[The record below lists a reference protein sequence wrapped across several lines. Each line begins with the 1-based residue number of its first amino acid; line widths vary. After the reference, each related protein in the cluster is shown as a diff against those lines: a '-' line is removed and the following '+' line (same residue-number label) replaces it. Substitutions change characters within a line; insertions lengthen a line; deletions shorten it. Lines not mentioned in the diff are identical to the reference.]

1 MDTKQRARLRARKQK
16 LLKKN
21 EKKNGHGAALGNRS
35 KSTAPVENRRFNR
48 IETNHNNYYHDS
60 YGWATQKRKPCNGW
74 IKCRLLHG
82 PKHSLI
88 VPDQLVL
95 EYDGLKW
102 IQPLAFTPSILGKL
116 DEDQI
121 VCDVNLDISCGHNIR
136 VRFFN
141 NDFVR
146 SFPDGSQLFKC
157 EILGPSNL
165 YEYSTGDAEW
175 GNENNLYLRL
185 FHHTTADSCEKIKL
199 SGHFRTSPYNIQGT
213 TKHLQNVSYIYLTP
227 LDRIATEGDLRCI
240 AMAPEGIIQL
250 RRDGFEAP
258 ALLMP
263 GWEEAY
269 KNDILQL
276 AVYSCDSSKRDM
288 SVETWVDSATLAPQ
302 HIYRHDEGAAVYY
315 ELPHAFIHR
324 IGAEPKGNVLFDN
337 RNRIHQQAGLKTFDY
352 VVVGDCTTIAGLRA
366 PYDEEDTTHI
376 MKIERIPAD
385 LTMLDFW
392 FLHSNQD
399 LYSGKDVEL
408 QKFHKNKAT

>member
-1 MDTKQRARLRARKQK
+1 MQK
-16 LLKKN
+16 LLKQN
-21 EKKNGHGAALGNRS
+21 EKKNRNGAAPGHRP
-35 KSTAPVENRRFNR
+35 KSVALVENRRFNR
-48 IETNHNNYYHDS
+48 IEMTHDNHYHNNF
-60 YGWATQKRKPCNGW
+60 GWATRERNRCNGW

-82 PKHSLI
+82 PGHSLI
-88 VPDQLVL
+88 VPDQLVF
-95 EYDGLKW
+95 ENDGLKW
-102 IQPLAFTPSILGKL
+102 IQPLAFTAPMLGKL

-121 VCDVNLDISCGHNIR
+121 VCDLNIDISCGHNVR

-141 NDFVR
+141 HDFVR
-146 SFPDGSQLFKC
+146 NFPDGSQLFKC

-175 GNENNLYLRL
+175 DTENNLYLRL
-185 FHHTTADSCEKIKL
+185 FHHTTSDSWEKIKL

-213 TKHLQNVSYIYLTP
+213 TKHLQNVSYTYLTP
-227 LDRIATEGDLRCI
+227 LDKIATEGDLKCI

-250 RRDGFEAP
+250 CRDGCEVPTF
-258 ALLMP
+258 LNP

-276 AVYSCDSSKRDM
+276 PVYACDPSKRDM

-324 IGAEPKGNVLFDN
+324 IGAEPKGHVLFDN
-337 RNRIHQQAGLKTFDY
+337 RNRIHQQAGLKMFDY

-376 MKIERIPAD
+376 MKIERIPD
-385 LTMLDFW
+385 TLTMLNFW
-392 FLHSNQD
+392 FSRGNQD

-408 QKFHKNKAT
+408 QKFHIDKVNL